1 MLSVF
6 HTKDMK
12 ISNGGP
18 HQTMI
23 NRIILIV
30 MDSVGVGHLPDADR
44 FGDHGAN
51 TLLNIYRQ
59 TGSLKLP
66 NLCSMGLGKIVAV
79 GCQTPQVLG
88 GFGKM
93 GEQSASKDTTTGH
106 WEIAGIVLDSAFP
119 TYPDG
124 FPGDIIEA
132 FEKKTAKKILGNYP
146 SSGTTII
153 EELGEE
159 HLKTGSPIVYTS
171 ADSVFQIAAHEDIV
185 PLETLY
191 EDCRVARSILTGRH
205 AVGRVIARP
214 FRGVPGKFERHN
226 AARRDFSLKPPA
238 ETLLDLLKGKGYFTV
253 GVGKIGDLF
262 GHRGL
267 SAEIHT
273 QNNEDGVDRT
283 LESMENYR
291 GQKGLIFV
299 NLVDFDMLYGH
310 RRNVEGY
317 AGALEAFD
325 RRIPRIFDAMSTDDL
340 LIITADHG
348 CDPTHTVHTDH
359 TREYVPLLV
368 YSTALKKE
376 INLGV
381 RATFADCGQT
391 IADIFGA
398 GKLAHGISFKKDI
411 MHECKD
417 R

>member
-146 SSGTTII
+146 RSGTTII
-153 EELGEE
+153 EELGQE

-191 EDCRVARSILTGRH
+191 EYCRIARSILTGRH

-238 ETLLDLLKGKGYFTV
+238 QTLLDLLKGKGYFTV

-376 INLGV
+376 VNLGV

>member
-146 SSGTTII
+146 RSGTTII